1 MRLFSN
7 NLTVRKSLL
16 CIWRNVTKKKK
27 KSKARAYRGID
38 HYGTVLIFDLNIS
51 NIQVFNDHKKKKI
64 EERLQTIHMHIRA
77 HAKKE
82 VNHMCIYNQTLMYA
96 QKHASTRGRT
106 HIRTRSHALSST
118 RFQRSGEKVFLP
130 SLLVAV
136 LAVRIFDTY
145 CSFSQC
151 SWPVNRRWVRG

>member
-51 NIQVFNDHKKKKI
+51 NIQVFNDHKKKKN
-64 EERLQTIHMHIRA
+64 RRKASNHTYAHTCTCKKRGKPHVHIQSNTHVRTEA
-77 HAKKE
+77 RQ
-82 VNHMCIYNQTLMYA
+82 YT
-96 QKHASTRGRT
+96 RT
-106 HIRTRSHALSST
+106 HTHT
-118 RFQRSGEKVFLP
+118 NP
-130 SLLVAV
+130 
-136 LAVRIFDTY
+136 
-145 CSFSQC
+145 FSC
-151 SWPVNRRWVRG
+151 PFKHTVPKVRGKGILAFLACCRASRENI